1 MIKKTHQMR
10 TEKEQTNTEK
20 EVIESVTVEMPK
32 SVNFLVTKKLSD
44 ELDNIMNYINEEIKK
59 IENVR
64 ELLLKNENDN
74 LKLIANNHMLMI
86 NYSILIIENKKICTD
101 IDELTERLNMEK
113 TIENKNEFAD
123 EEYATVF
130 FLSLQKTL
138 GKKLIKKIKELKIN
152 HNNITKI
159 LSK

>member
-1 MIKKTHQMR
+1 MIKKKYQMR
-10 TEKEQTNTEK
+10 TEEKQMNTEK

-101 IDELTERLNMEK
+101 
-113 TIENKNEFAD
+113 
-123 EEYATVF
+123 
-130 FLSLQKTL
+130 
-138 GKKLIKKIKELKIN
+138 
-152 HNNITKI
+152 
-159 LSK
+159 

>member
-1 MIKKTHQMR
+1 MIKKKYQMR
-10 TEKEQTNTEK
+10 TEEKQMNTEK

-123 EEYATVF
+123 EEYAKVF

>member
-10 TEKEQTNTEK
+10 NEEEQMNTEK

-74 LKLIANNHMLMI
+74 LKLIVNNHMLMI

-123 EEYATVF
+123 EEYAKVF

>member
-10 TEKEQTNTEK
+10 TEKKQTNTEK

-59 IENVR
+59 TLNVR
-64 ELLLKNENDN
+64 ELLLKNQDNN

-86 NYSILIIENKKICTD
+86 NYSILIIENNKICTD
-101 IDELTERLNMEK
+101 IDELTERLNIKK
-113 TIENKNEFAD
+113 TIENKNEFAN
-123 EEYATVF
+123 EEYAKVF

-138 GKKLIKKIKELKIN
+138 AKKLIKKIKELKIN

>member
-10 TEKEQTNTEK
+10 NEEEQMNTEK

-123 EEYATVF
+123 EEYAKVF

>member
-59 IENVR
+59 IENIR

-123 EEYATVF
+123 EEYAKVF